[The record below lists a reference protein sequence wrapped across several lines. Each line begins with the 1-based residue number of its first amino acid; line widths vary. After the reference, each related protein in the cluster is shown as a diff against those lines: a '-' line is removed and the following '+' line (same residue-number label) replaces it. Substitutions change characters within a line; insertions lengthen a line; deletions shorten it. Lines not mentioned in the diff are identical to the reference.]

1 MNRIIPVDA
10 VVPAREQAPP
20 GRGEALDVEWCAERA
35 SEALKYLAEHY
46 PESGGSEALHPYQDA
61 AHEAAVSGDRDAHLL
76 ALRGYMRAGRGVAMR
91 VRLDARKG
99 AA

>member
-1 MNRIIPVDA
+1 MTRDTIPTDSTN
-10 VVPAREQAPP
+10 PTREQAPP

-61 AHEAAVSGDRDAHLL
+61 AHEAAVNRDRNEYLE
-76 ALRGYMRAGRGVAMR
+76 ALRGYMRAGR
-91 VRLDARKG
+91 DAALRIRG
-99 AA
+99 RAA